1 MLGVKIGTLE
11 FVGINAVEHLDF
23 VQDKGM
29 KRSGAGGAG
38 GSNGGKPD
46 EKEKKGMED
55 KTPEGP
61 DGGKGVGGKGEGS
74 SGEVK
79 EKGKKKFVIKER
91 EGPKVSAGCA
101 NLKKAL
107 LFAMVC
113 IGGYIV
119 ASGSLTKQKDIQA
132 HLGAHGFVKQ
142 EDSDAFRGE
151 EKAVLD
157 NMRKSGKGL
166 SAKSDEELKRSGM
179 LEDYFLNPEGAG
191 GAAFEKSPR
200 KRGRNDIR
208 AIEAIADWEIGFEA
222 NRQLI
227 YIGNTRYPH
236 RGVVQLALGEEA
248 RMERRGFEFD
258 RFQMRW
264 VITMRNFLRAFEGVT
279 ADEVD
284 EEVVREVLMA
294 SIDKGNEE
302 KPDFNGGGGGGRD

>member
-1 MLGVKIGTLE
+1 MNIGTLE
-11 FVGINAVEHLDF
+11 FVGIKTVQALDKR
-23 VQDKGM
+23 DKGTTM
-29 KRSGAGGAG
+29 RRGTAGGAAG

-46 EKEKKGMED
+46 EKEKKGSEER
-55 KTPEGP
+55 TPEGP
-61 DGGKGVGGKGEGS
+61 EGGKGDGGKGEGS
-74 SGEVK
+74 GAPSEVK
-79 EKGKKKFVIKER
+79 EKAKKKFVIKEK
-91 EGPKVSAGCA
+91 EGPQAGA
-101 NLKKAL
+101 GAGKKAL

-113 IGGYIV
+113 IAGYLV

-142 EDSDAFRGE
+142 EDSDTFRGE
-151 EKAVLD
+151 EKLVLD

-166 SAKSDEELKRSGM
+166 AAKSDEELKRSGT

-191 GAAFEKSPR
+191 GGAFEKSPR
-200 KRGRNDIR
+200 KRGRNDVR
-208 AIEAIADWEIGFEA
+208 AIEAIADWEVGFEA

-227 YIGNTRYPH
+227 YISNTRYPH

-248 RMERRGFEFD
+248 RMERRVFEFD
-258 RFQMRW
+258 RSQMRW

>member
-1 MLGVKIGTLE
+1 MNIGTLE
-11 FVGINAVEHLDF
+11 FVGIKTVQALDKR
-23 VQDKGM
+23 DKGTTM
-29 KRSGAGGAG
+29 RRGTAGGAAG

-46 EKEKKGMED
+46 EKEKKGSEER
-55 KTPEGP
+55 TPEGP
-61 DGGKGVGGKGEGS
+61 EGGKGDGGKGEGS
-74 SGEVK
+74 GAPSEVK
-79 EKGKKKFVIKER
+79 EKAKKKFVIKEK
-91 EGPKVSAGCA
+91 EGPQAGA
-101 NLKKAL
+101 GAGKKAL

-113 IGGYIV
+113 IAGYLV

-142 EDSDAFRGE
+142 EDSDTFRGE
-151 EKAVLD
+151 EKLVLD

-166 SAKSDEELKRSGM
+166 ASKSDEELKRSGT

-191 GAAFEKSPR
+191 GGAFEKSPR
-200 KRGRNDIR
+200 KRGRNDVR
-208 AIEAIADWEIGFEA
+208 AIEAIADWEVGFEA

-227 YIGNTRYPH
+227 YISNTRYPH

-258 RFQMRW
+258 RSQMRW

>member
-1 MLGVKIGTLE
+1 VKIGTLE
-11 FVGINAVEHLDF
+11 FVGINTVQHLDF
-23 VQDKGM
+23 VQEKGM
-29 KRSGAGGAG
+29 KRGGAGGSG
-38 GSNGGKPD
+38 GSNGGKSD
-46 EKEKKGMED
+46 EKEKKGSED

-61 DGGKGVGGKGEGS
+61 EGGKGDGGKGDGS
-74 SGEVK
+74 CGSGEVK

-91 EGPKVSAGCA
+91 EGPQVSAGA
-101 NLKKAL
+101 TKKAL

-113 IGGYIV
+113 IAGYLV

-142 EDSDAFRGE
+142 EDSDTFRGE
-151 EKAVLD
+151 EKVVLD

-166 SAKSDEELKRSGM
+166 GAKSDDELKRSGM

-191 GAAFEKSPR
+191 GGAFEKSPR
-200 KRGRNDIR
+200 KRGCNDLR
-208 AIEAIADWEIGFEA
+208 AIEAIADWEVGFEA

-227 YIGNTRYPH
+227 YISNTRYPH

-258 RFQMRW
+258 RSQMRW

-294 SIDKGNEE
+294 SIDKGNED